1 MSRAFV
7 KNDMADAEIVIPP
20 RAPLPAGTLNY
31 VTPRG
36 WAMLKTELAELEAER
51 RRTQLDTDEVE
62 RARQLA
68 MLAGRIAALQE
79 RISSARLVEL
89 AARRP
94 EGVRFG
100 ATVTLRI
107 KRGGGGAG
115 AECRLTLVGVDEA
128 DAAQG
133 RVAFTSPIARAI
145 LGRGEGETTVL
156 HTAQGDDELEIV
168 AIDYE

>member
-20 RAPLPAGTLNY
+20 RAPLPVGTLNY

-36 WAMLKTELAELEAER
+36 WAMLKTELAKLEAER

-62 RARQLA
+62 RARRLA

-94 EGVRFG
+94 KGVRFG

-107 KRGGGGAG
+107 KRGGGAG
-115 AECRLTLVGVDEA
+115 AECRLTIVGVDEA